1 MPSRRILIT
10 GVSSQLGGRLAQ
22 ALEHDPQVQTIVGV
36 DATDPRHEL
45 QRTEFVRVETD
56 PALLRRILSAA
67 SIDTVID
74 TRLVA
79 DPLLAPLSRA
89 REINVVGTRRILAAC
104 GAESSSVRK
113 VVFKSSAHVYGSD
126 PGDPAFLTEQTTGLR
141 PPRTALERDVID
153 AEAALS
159 EFSAASPQSTVT
171 ILRFA
176 DALGGDLHSSYLS
189 LLNLPVVP
197 SILGFDPR
205 CQFIHQDDVVGAL
218 AHAARHDLPGVY
230 NAAADGVLAFSE
242 VVSLLGKRLLPVLP
256 PWGTVFAAAQL
267 RRLGLPVPLEMLRQ
281 LRAGRGLDN
290 RRLKATGFSYRY
302 TTQEAVL
309 KLRAHQRLRPLLGS
323 GDGAY
328 RYEREVEE
336 FLRWSPSV
344 QQAGA
349 GAAAAAPAGTPMG
362 ASDGQR
368 GEGPYDDLSEA
379 ELIEIISSLETEAL
393 RRLRHY
399 ETLHGRRRGVLQ
411 ALDRNLA
418 RRESNRRG

>member
-1 MPSRRILIT
+1 MTSRRILIT
-10 GVSSQLGGRLAQ
+10 GVSSHVGGRLAQ
-22 ALEHDPQVQTIVGV
+22 ALEHDPGVEAIVGV

-45 QRTEFVRVETD
+45 QRTEFLRLETD
-56 PALLRRILSAA
+56 PALLRRILDAA
-67 SIDTVID
+67 AIDTVID

-79 DPLLAPLSRA
+79 DPLTVPLARA
-89 REINVVGTRRILAAC
+89 REINVLGTRRILAAC
-104 GAESSSVRK
+104 AAEDSSVRK
-113 VVFKSSAHVYGSD
+113 IVFKSSAHLYGCD
-126 PGDPAFLTEQTTGLR
+126 PNAPAFLTEAMAAR
-141 PPRTALERDVID
+141 HPPRTALERDVAD
-153 AEAALS
+153 AEAEVSVFTGARRG
-159 EFSAASPQSTVT
+159 ATVT

-176 DALGGDLHSSYLS
+176 DAVGGELQSAYLS

-281 LRAGRGLDN
+281 LRSGRGLDN

-302 TTQEAVL
+302 TTREAVL

-336 FLRWSPSV
+336 FLRWSPSA
-344 QQAGA
+344 QPRPDGPATPPDGRD
-349 GAAAAAPAGTPMG
+349 GGSAA
-362 ASDGQR
+362 GQR
-368 GEGPYDDLSEA
+368 GRYDDLSET
-379 ELIEIISSLETEAL
+379 ELIEIIASLETEAL
-393 RRLRHY
+393 EHLRRHESRH
-399 ETLHGRRRGVLQ
+399 EQRRGVLE
-411 ALDRNLA
+411 ALERNLA

>member
-1 MPSRRILIT
+1 MTSRRILIT

-22 ALEHDPQVQTIVGV
+22 ALEHDPAVEAIVGV
-36 DATDPRHEL
+36 DSTDPRHEL
-45 QRTEFVRVETD
+45 QRTEFVRLETD

-67 SIDTVID
+67 AIDTVID

-79 DPLLAPLSRA
+79 DPLMAPLARA
-89 REINVVGTRRILAAC
+89 REVNVVGTRRILAAC
-104 GAESSSVRK
+104 AAESSSVRK
-113 VVFKSSAHVYGSD
+113 IVFKSSAHIYGSD
-126 PGDPAFLTEQTTGLR
+126 PDDPAFLTEAMSGRR
-141 PPRTALERDVID
+141 PPRTAIERDVID
-153 AEAALS
+153 AEA
-159 EFSAASPQSTVT
+159 EVSAFTGSRSQATVT

-176 DALGGDLHSSYLS
+176 DALGGELHSSYLS
-189 LLNLPVVP
+189 LLNLPMVP

-205 CQFIHQDDVVGAL
+205 CQFIHEDDVVLAL
-218 AHAARHDLPGVY
+218 AHAAKHHLPGVY

-242 VVSLLGKRLLPVLP
+242 VVSLLGKRLLPVFP

-290 RRLKATGFSYRY
+290 RRLKATGFTYRY
-302 TTQEAVL
+302 TTREAVL

-323 GDGAY
+323 GEGAY

-344 QQAGA
+344 QPRGDGAPEGPDNPDDAAG
-349 GAAAAAPAGTPMG
+349 
-362 ASDGQR
+362 SRSQ
-368 GEGPYDDLSEA
+368 GPYDDLGEA
-379 ELIEIISSLETEAL
+379 ELIELISSLETEAL
-393 RRLRHY
+393 ERLRHY
-399 ETLHGRRRGVLQ
+399 EALHGRRRGVLQ

-418 RRESNRRG
+418 RRESNRPS